1 MRAIDPDLV
10 VSVDQGFAIASGAE
24 PGLSNIGLRIEIANG
39 ELVLPTL
46 QADWGTAHLSA
57 KARLPFDLLPKDLP
71 IELPRQSG
79 AAQFQAAVTK
89 LELQTLPGV
98 PERLA
103 GIVSV
108 QVDVSA
114 PRPDLSALTGQVT
127 FPDLQVRFD
136 QLTLDQESVSTIAL
150 QNGEARI
157 ERFDLAGSVGRLALS
172 GRVGLAAPRPIEATA
187 QGSFNIG
194 AIAAFTDAVRA
205 EGATTLEL
213 VASGTADAPSLTGF
227 VELADA
233 SVSVDE
239 PEIAAEGLA
248 ARIDL
253 AGQRATL
260 SHLDGRVNGG
270 TLSGGGSLEIGS
282 GPVPDMD
289 LTLRLQDVALDTPLD
304 LRSLSNAD
312 IQAATRDEQIVVSG
326 QITVQEAGLTEDIN
340 LDTGVFALI
349 AAPRSLDL
357 TATRSPLLE
366 RVRLNLDVD
375 TASPIVVD
383 NNLARAEINADV
395 RVVGNPYET
404 GLSGRLTLEEGSE
417 LLLNERRYEVERGI
431 VTFIDERRIVPSLDL
446 LIRTAARNYDIT
458 LEVAG
463 TPGDTETTLTSDPSL
478 PEPDILALL
487 VTGRTLDEMRGEE
500 FEVAQRQVMSQLAG
514 RAGSSLSR
522 GLQQATGL
530 STVRLEPNLIA
541 SEADPG
547 ARLTVGQDL
556 ADDVRLVYST
566 DLVNSSDQIWVAE
579 YDVTRQF
586 VSRVVRQSDASY
598 RFDFRHDLRF
608 GGLPEPRRTER
619 RARPRI
625 ASVSIEDDTAIGEA
639 EVRERFRLEPG
650 DRYEFFQIRRGIQR
664 LEERYRERGWL
675 ESRVRLERAVR
686 EDVVDLILK
695 ITPGPLVELTFEG
708 ASPPRSVQTQIREIW
723 HRGVFDSQRAG
734 DAVSA
739 LRSWLVG
746 ERYLDS
752 TLEHTITDRGPDA
765 RHVVFRITP
774 GRRFERVELA
784 FPGARG
790 IESTDL
796 EDVIKDQKLGPKVFT
811 APGTV
816 TELLQRVYREQGYLA
831 AEIDP
836 PQYDF
841 SGPRARAVL
850 AVREGQQFT
859 IRNVSA
865 SGNRVLATRE
875 LVADVPLVSTDP
887 YLPAVAERSVA
898 RIREL
903 YWQRGY
909 NDVAIEYQLALD
921 RTAAMVDVN
930 FSITEGRR
938 SIVTDIQVAGNDQ
951 TSERL
956 VRSQVDIEVGTPLDL
971 SVLGRSRRNLYD
983 TGAFASVDLTREQL
997 AGVAGGGT
1005 SGSGQ
1010 PEVSGSAAD
1019 DTPVRLDVA
1028 VREVQPFQLRYG
1040 AFYDTERHVGGIFD
1054 ISNHN
1059 SLGNARVLGLRSRYD
1074 SQLREARLYLSQPSL
1089 RYFPLESIAT
1099 LYYRAERNPETSETN
1114 PFNVDRFG
1122 FSIQQER
1129 QLRNRYVWN
1138 YGYRFEQA
1146 RTYDPRPGGL
1156 LDMTQNVAPLTS
1168 TLTRETRDDV
1178 LDASQGAFTSH
1189 AFSFSP
1195 EFLGSDVR
1203 FVKYFGQFFKYLPLE
1218 PSKRERFT
1226 NEILRPRFVYAAGIR
1241 VGLAP
1246 GLRGQDLPLS
1256 ERFFA
1261 GGSTTLRGF
1270 AQNAVGPIG
1279 ADGIPLGGEA
1289 MLVINN
1295 EVRVPIFGMVDG
1307 VVFLD
1312 VGNVFLNVSDFSLT
1326 KLRESGGVGA
1336 RLRTPWFLVRFDYGV
1351 PLDRRAGEAR
1361 GRFFFSIGQ
1370 AF

>member
-1 MRAIDPDLV
+1 VLVDNLDVASLPLDVDPPLTGRVRARLNGRGSLSSPADGEATTTIEEMALTWNGQPIATDGPATIRYANQQLAIDRFVVRAQDSTVAVKGTLPIDPRSGEGAIDLDAQVNLSTLASYAPEQYGVKAQGRASLTGSVRGSLRAIDPDLV
-10 VSVDQGFAIASGAE
+10 VSVDEGFVIASGAE
-24 PGLSNIGLRIEIANG
+24 PGLSNVGIRIEISNG

-46 QADWGTAHLSA
+46 QADWGTAHLKA

-79 AAQFQAAVTK
+79 PAQLQAAVTK

-108 QVDVSA
+108 QADVSA

-136 QLTLDQESVSTIAL
+136 QLTLDQEGVSTIAL

-157 ERFDLAGSVGRLALS
+157 ERFDLAGSVGRLALG

-260 SHLDGRVNGG
+260 SRLDGRLNGG
-270 TLSGGGSLEIGS
+270 TLSGGGSVEMGS
-282 GPVPDMD
+282 GPVPEVD
-289 LTLRLQDVALDTPLD
+289 LTLRLQDVALDTPMD

-340 LDTGVFALI
+340 LDTGIFALI
-349 AAPRSLDL
+349 TAPRSLDL
-357 TATRSPLLE
+357 TEARSPLLE

-383 NNLARAEINADV
+383 NNLARAEISADV

-463 TPGDTETTLTSDPSL
+463 TPGETETTLTSDPSL

-500 FEVAQRQVMSQLAG
+500 FEVAQSQVMSQLAG

-556 ADDVRLVYST
+556 ADDVRLIYST
-566 DLVNSSDQIWVAE
+566 DLVNSSDQIWVTE

-586 VSRVVRQSDASY
+586 VSRAVRQSDASY

-625 ASVSIEDDTAIGEA
+625 ASVSIEGDTAIGEA
-639 EVRERFRLEPG
+639 DVRERFRLDPG
-650 DRYEFFQIRRGIQR
+650 DRYDFFQIRRGIQR
-664 LEERYRERGWL
+664 LEERYRDRGRL
-675 ESRVRLERAVR
+675 ESRIRLERTVR
-686 EDVVDLILK
+686 EDAVDLVLR
-695 ITPGPLVELTFEG
+695 ITPGPQVDLTFEG
-708 ASPPRSVQTQIREIW
+708 ASLPRKVQRQVREIW

-739 LRSWLVG
+739 IRDWLVG

-752 TLEHTITDRGPDA
+752 TLEHTITDAGPDA
-765 RHVVFRITP
+765 RRVVFRIAP
-774 GRRFERVELA
+774 GKRFERVELV
-784 FPGARG
+784 FSGARG
-790 IESTDL
+790 IEPTDL

-811 APGTV
+811 APRTV
-816 TELLQRVYREQGYLA
+816 TNLLQRVYREQGYLA

-850 AVREGQQFT
+850 AVREGPQFT
-859 IRNVSA
+859 IRNVNA
-865 SGNRVLATRE
+865 SGNRVLARRE
-875 LVADVPLVSTDP
+875 LVAEVPLVSADP
-887 YLPAVAERSVA
+887 YFPAVAERSLA

-921 RTAAMVDVN
+921 RTAGAVDVN
-930 FSITEGRR
+930 FVITEGQR
-938 SIVTDIQVAGNDQ
+938 SIVRDIQVAGNDR

-956 VRSQVDIEVGTPLDL
+956 AREQLDIEVGAPLDL
-971 SVLGRSRRNLYD
+971 AALGRSRRNLYD
-983 TGAFASVDLTREQL
+983 TRAFASVDVTREPI
-997 AGVAGGGT
+997 AGAVSTAT
-1005 SGSGQ
+1005 NGSGQ
-1010 PEVSGSAAD
+1010 EEVPGSVAG
-1019 DTPVRLDVA
+1019 DTPVRLNVA

-1059 SLGNARVLGLRSRYD
+1059 SLGNARVLGLRSRID

-1099 LYYRAERNPETSETN
+1099 LYYRAERNPETAETN

-1122 FSIQQER
+1122 VSIQQER
-1129 QLRNRYVWN
+1129 QLRNRYV
-1138 YGYRFEQA
+1138 
-1146 RTYDPRPGGL
+1146 
-1156 LDMTQNVAPLTS
+1156 
-1168 TLTRETRDDV
+1168 
-1178 LDASQGAFTSH
+1178 
-1189 AFSFSP
+1189 
-1195 EFLGSDVR
+1195 
-1203 FVKYFGQFFKYLPLE
+1203 
-1218 PSKRERFT
+1218 
-1226 NEILRPRFVYAAGIR
+1226 
-1241 VGLAP
+1241 
-1246 GLRGQDLPLS
+1246 
-1256 ERFFA
+1256 
-1261 GGSTTLRGF
+1261 
-1270 AQNAVGPIG
+1270 
-1279 ADGIPLGGEA
+1279 
-1289 MLVINN
+1289 
-1295 EVRVPIFGMVDG
+1295 
-1307 VVFLD
+1307 
-1312 VGNVFLNVSDFSLT
+1312 
-1326 KLRESGGVGA
+1326 
-1336 RLRTPWFLVRFDYGV
+1336 
-1351 PLDRRAGEAR
+1351 
-1361 GRFFFSIGQ
+1361 
-1370 AF
+1370 